1 MATAA
6 TKYRSVT
13 WLPRRRSKTHASE
26 PMEFVIFE
34 DNSGDFYWEIVAGD
48 AAVLATSGR
57 FASHEETAHGAR
69 RFRDGAASAL
79 FDRYSVA
86 VEPIDRLAS
95 GDNDSADVGAEHW
108 LDDDGSFSSEAVA
121 TWPVQS

>member
-6 TKYRSVT
+6 GKSRSAT
-13 WLPRRRSKTHASE
+13 RLPRRRSKANPSE

-48 AAVLATSGR
+48 GAVLAKSGS
-57 FASHEETAHGAR
+57 FASHDETAHGAR

-86 VEPIDRLAS
+86 VAPIDRLAS
-95 GDNDSADVGAEHW
+95 GDEESAEHW
-108 LDDDGSFSSEAVA
+108 LDDGGSFNGEAVV
-121 TWPVQS
+121 TWPARP